1 MNFVTFDVALVVAM
15 PIIASSANQY
25 YYDDE
30 VCSAGFVDCVDGVLA
45 GDSTITCADACEG
58 NCCVGLMACDSFTGK
73 ICKNGSCL
81 GYMACYNANIP
92 MVMSNSCSGGQYAC
106 RHAGSENGTVGTIV
120 NSCIGNW
127 ACDSVGRRGGTV
139 GDIINSCVGSN
150 GCRFAGHDGGVI
162 AGHILNSCLGSKA
175 CDEVGRFGGTVGFI
189 ENSCN
194 GMYACDDLAKDG
206 GEVGDVDNSCISNEA
221 CTYAAMGTN
230 GSIGNITSSC
240 NAFQSCYEAG
250 RANVGV
256 ISSSLIECCNDNK
269 ECRSMSEMNLP
280 VCMYLVRL
288 LSIFLFFISCQL
300 LDIQLISFV
309 KVPAKRPSASTID
322 SNVHWCIVGCDGM
335 LRCNEN
341 HLPSSAR

>member
-1 MNFVTFDVALVVAM
+1 
-15 PIIASSANQY
+15 
-25 YYDDE
+25 
-30 VCSAGFVDCVDGVLA
+30 
-45 GDSTITCADACEG
+45 
-58 NCCVGLMACDSFTGK
+58 
-73 ICKNGSCL
+73 
-81 GYMACYNANIP
+81 
-92 MVMSNSCSGGQYAC
+92 
-106 RHAGSENGTVGTIV
+106 
-120 NSCIGNW
+120 
-127 ACDSVGRRGGTV
+127 
-139 GDIINSCVGSN
+139 
-150 GCRFAGHDGGVI
+150 
-162 AGHILNSCLGSKA
+162 
-175 CDEVGRFGGTVGFI
+175 
-189 ENSCN
+189 
-194 GMYACDDLAKDG
+194 MYACDDLAKDG
-206 GEVGDVDNSCISNEA
+206 GEVGYVNNSCISNEA

-322 SNVHWCIVGCDGM
+322 SNVHWCIVGRDGM